1 MWKYKLAMNASP
13 QFCIPIADQIRLY
26 KRIGFEG
33 FFLEYQ
39 HTEEW
44 RKNIAEWRKIADEEG
59 MIFQSIHAPFSLMR
73 AIWSTEPDA
82 DEAVEQLIG
91 CVRTCAENKVPI
103 MVAHTFIGFDDH
115 TPTEVGLENFAK
127 IVAEAEKLGVKVA
140 FENVEGEEYLA
151 AVMERFKDSPAV
163 GFCWDTGHEMCYNHS
178 KDMLALY
185 GDRLIATHINDN
197 LGIRSFDGVITWRDD
212 LHLLPF
218 DGIGDWQDI
227 ASRLDRCGFDDI
239 MSFELSCF
247 SKPERIDNK
256 QYENISF
263 EEYVAMAYARA
274 CRVATLR
281 KGYKK

>member
-1 MWKYKLAMNASP
+1 MNASP

-26 KRIGFEG
+26 KKTGFEG

-73 AIWSTEPDA
+73 AIWSTNPDA
-82 DEAVEQLIG
+82 DEAVDQLIG

-151 AVMERFKDSPAV
+151 AVMERFKDSQAV

-197 LGIRSFDGVITWRDD
+197 LGVRNFDGVITWRDD

-227 ASRLDRCGFDDI
+227 ASRLDHCGFDDI

>member
-1 MWKYKLAMNASP
+1 MNASP

-26 KRIGFEG
+26 KKTGFEG

-73 AIWSTEPDA
+73 AIWSTDPDA
-82 DEAVEQLIG
+82 DEAVDQLIG

-151 AVMERFKDSPAV
+151 AVMERFKDSQAV

-197 LGIRSFDGVITWRDD
+197 LGVRNFDGVITWRDD